1 MISSHL
7 DDRSGGAGFGIVA
20 ERFKVFENDVFNC
33 EVDECE

>member
-20 ERFKVFENDVFNC
+20 ESLGLKFLRMMFLTAR
-33 EVDECE
+33 